1 MKKSIL
7 LFQLF
12 LFTGL
17 ASFCQV
23 TTSKNDTAA
32 KKPPPPPDRNM
43 FGLHV
48 SRGLTKTSD
57 GLADGYIMFGVPN
70 SPLVYLIN
78 RKGEVVHQW
87 KSNYGSAE
95 VSGYLQPDGSIIQNV
110 ADPDFPVFAG
120 GGESGRIQKISWD
133 SKMLW
138 DFEYATEQ
146 YLHHHDFAVMPNG
159 HILAIAWEAKTPE
172 ECMAAGRKANM
183 IPKAGLWPDKIV
195 EIAPEGKTGGKI
207 VWEWHVWDHL
217 VQDYD
222 TKKANYGKPANHAE
236 LLDFNVGD
244 TVPPLMSQA
253 HMDTLRMKGHV
264 WRNETPENEGS
275 EVYHFNAIKYNADLD
290 QIVFSSPN
298 LSEIFIIDHSTTAKE
313 AAGHKG
319 GKYGKGGDFL
329 YRWGNPKNYHHGDS
343 TDQKLFGQHDVR
355 WIDKGKP
362 GAGDLTVFDNNVSS
376 ASHIPYSAVLELA
389 TPMDKNGNYLL
400 EKNGTFGP
408 QKPTWKYMALDTFSF
423 FSSFISG
430 AHRMDNGNTFINQGA
445 AARFFEVTKD
455 GKIVWEYWN
464 PYRGDMH
471 MPNGDPINPIPL
483 TYFAFRSTFIPADHP
498 GLANKKLEPLNPQP
512 AVFKLPEMPPPPK
525 Q

>member
-1 MKKSIL
+1 MKKACFFLL
-7 LFQLF
+7 LFSGIAAIAVGQTTTKDS
-12 LFTGL
+12 TG
-17 ASFCQV
+17 
-23 TTSKNDTAA
+23 
-32 KKPPPPPDRNM
+32 KKLPPPKDRNM

-48 SRGLTKTSD
+48 PRGLVKTSD
-57 GLADGYIMFGVPN
+57 GLADGYVLFGVPN

-87 KSNYGSAE
+87 KSNYGSSA
-95 VSGYLQPDGSIIQNV
+95 VSAYLQPDGSLIQNV
-110 ADPDFPVFAG
+110 VDPDFPVFAG

-133 SKMLW
+133 SKILW
-138 DFEYATEQ
+138 DFEYATEE

-159 HILAIAWEAKTPE
+159 HILAIAWEAKTAE
-172 ECMAAGRKANM
+172 EVAAAGRKPNM

-195 EIAPEGKTGGKI
+195 EIVPDGQRHGNI
-207 VWEWHVWDHL
+207 VWEWHIWNHL
-217 VQDYD
+217 VQDFD
-222 TKKANYGKPANHAE
+222 SKKANYGKPANHPE

-244 TVPPLMSQA
+244 TVPPLMTQA
-253 HMDTLRMKGHV
+253 HMDSMRTNGHV
-264 WRNETPENEGS
+264 WRNQTPENEGS

-298 LSEIFIIDHSTTAKE
+298 MSEIFIIDHSTTSKE

-343 TDQKLFGQHDVR
+343 ADEKLFGQHDVR
-355 WIDKGKP
+355 WIEKDKP
-362 GAGDLTVFDNNVSS
+362 GAGDLTVFDNDVPS
-376 ASHIPYSAVLELA
+376 ASHIPYSAVLELT
-389 TPMDKNGNYLL
+389 TPTDKNGNYFL

-408 QKPTWKYMALDTFSF
+408 EKPTWKYMAADTFSF

-430 AHRMDNGNTFINQGA
+430 AHRMSNGNTFIDQGA
-445 AARFFEVTKD
+445 AARFFEVTPE

-464 PYRGDMH
+464 PYRGDIH

-483 TYFAFRSTFIPADHP
+483 TYFAFRANFIPADHP

-512 AVFKLPEMPPPPK
+512 EAFKLPPMPPPPG

>member
-32 KKPPPPPDRNM
+32 KKSPPPPDRNM

-48 SRGLTKTSD
+48 PRGLTKTSD

-87 KSNYGSAE
+87 KSNYGSAA
-95 VSGYLQPDGSIIQNV
+95 VSAYLQPDGSIIQNV

-172 ECMAAGRKANM
+172 ECTAAGRKANM

-195 EIAPEGKTGGKI
+195 EIVPEGKTGGKI
-207 VWEWHVWDHL
+207 VWEWHVWNHII
-217 VQDYD
+217 QNYD
-222 TKKANYGKPANHAE
+222 SKKANYGKPAEHPE

-298 LSEIFIIDHSTTAKE
+298 LSEIFIIDHSTTPKE
-313 AAGHKG
+313 AAEHKG

-343 TDQKLFGQHDVR
+343 ADQKLFGQHDVR

-362 GAGDLTVFDNNVSS
+362 GAGDLTVFDNNVPS
-376 ASHIPYSAVLELA
+376 ATHIPYSAVLQLT
-389 TPMDKNGNYLL
+389 TPMDKNGNYFL
-400 EKNGTFGP
+400 ENNGTFGP
-408 QKPTWKYMALDTFSF
+408 EKPTWKYMALDTFSF
-423 FSSFISG
+423 FSGFISG

-483 TYFAFRSTFIPADHP
+483 TYIAFRSTFISADHP